1 VRALVT
7 GAAGFVGQ
15 WLCQELLRRGWD
27 VTGTR
32 LSDAVPPGALAREER
47 GAVHWIR
54 CDVTRD
60 ADLATALDRGRPDAI
75 FHLAGVSFVPTV
87 SEAPAAA
94 LDVNVVAT
102 ARLLS
107 DVTRR
112 RAAGTLD
119 PTVLVIGSGEQYGRH
134 PAQAQPL
141 DEQTE
146 LRPLNAYAASK
157 AAQELVALA
166 AQRHDGVRVVATRSF
181 NHSGPGQDPRFLLP
195 ALVQRALMLRATG
208 AGAAPI
214 GNTSAIRDFL
224 HVADVVRAYVL
235 LVERGTAGEVYNVA
249 SGTGI
254 DVATLASRVLAL
266 GGVDAKLQVDASLVR
281 PVEVPM
287 LVGAATKLRAA
298 TGWTPE
304 RSLDSIIL
312 DLLRATTR

>member
-1 VRALVT
+1 MRALVT

-15 WLCQELLRRGWD
+15 WLCQELLQRGWD

-32 LSDAVPPGALAREER
+32 LGDIVPPGALGQEER
-47 GAVHWIR
+47 TAVRWIR
-54 CDVTRD
+54 CDVTSD
-60 ADLATALDRGRPDAI
+60 SDIATALDRGRPDSI

-87 SEAPAAA
+87 SQAPAAA
-94 LDVNVVAT
+94 LDVNVVAA

-107 DVTRR
+107 DATRR
-112 RAAGTLD
+112 RTAGTLD

-134 PAQAQPL
+134 APQAQPL

-157 AAQELVALA
+157 AAQEFVALA
-166 AQRHDGVRVVATRSF
+166 AHRHDGVRVVATRSF

-195 ALVQRALMLRATG
+195 ALVQRALALRATG

-214 GNTSAIRDFL
+214 GNTSPIRDFL

-235 LVERGTAGEVYNVA
+235 LVERGIPGEVYNVA

-266 GGVDAKLQVDASLVR
+266 AGVDAKLQVDASLVR

-287 LVGAATKLRAA
+287 LVGAATKLHAT

>member
-1 VRALVT
+1 MRALVT

-15 WLCQELLRRGWD
+15 WLCQELLQRDWE
-27 VTGTR
+27 VTGTH
-32 LSDAVPPGALAREER
+32 LGDAVPPGALRQAER
-47 GAVHWIR
+47 NAVRWIR
-54 CDVTRD
+54 CDVTSD
-60 ADLATALDRGRPDAI
+60 TDIATALDRGRPDAI

-87 SEAPAAA
+87 SAAPAAA
-94 LDVNVVAT
+94 LDVNVVAA

-107 DVTRR
+107 DATRR

-134 PAQAQPL
+134 APQAQPL
-141 DEQTE
+141 DEQTD

-166 AQRHDGVRVVATRSF
+166 AHRHDGVRVVATRSF

-195 ALVQRALMLRATG
+195 ALVQRALALRATG

-214 GNTSAIRDFL
+214 GNTSPIRDFL

-235 LVERGTAGEVYNVA
+235 LVERGIPGEVYNVA

-266 GGVDAKLQVDASLVR
+266 AGVDAKLQVDASLVR

-287 LVGAATKLRAA
+287 LVGAATKLHAT

>member
-1 VRALVT
+1 MRALVT

-15 WLCQELLRRGWD
+15 WLCQELLQRGWE

-32 LSDAVPPGALAREER
+32 LSDAVPPGALRQDER
-47 GAVHWIR
+47 DAVQWIR
-54 CDVTRD
+54 CDVTSD
-60 ADLATALDRGRPDAI
+60 TDIATAMDRGRPDAV
-75 FHLAGVSFVPTV
+75 FHLAGVSFVPAV
-87 SEAPAAA
+87 SQAPAAA
-94 LDVNVVAT
+94 FEVNVVAV

-107 DVTRR
+107 EATRR
-112 RAAGTLD
+112 RAAGMLD
-119 PTVLVIGSGEQYGRH
+119 PTILVVGSGEQYGRH
-134 PAQAQPL
+134 AAPAQPL
-141 DEQTE
+141 DELAE
-146 LRPLNAYAASK
+146 LRPLNSYAASK

-166 AQRHDGVRVVATRSF
+166 AHRHDGVRLVATRSF

-195 ALVQRALMLRATG
+195 SLVQRAVALRATG

-214 GNTSAIRDFL
+214 GNTSPIRDFL

-235 LVERGTAGEVYNVA
+235 LVERGTPGEVYNVA

-266 GGVDAKLQVDASLVR
+266 AGVDAKLQVDASLVR

-287 LVGAATKLRAA
+287 LVGAATKLHAT